1 MDLKE
6 LAQDFQVEKLEDR
19 TEFWKAKITIDIEL

>member
-6 LAQDFQVEKLEDR
+6 LAQNFQVEKLEDR
-19 TEFWKAKITIDIEL
+19 TEFWKAKIDIEIES